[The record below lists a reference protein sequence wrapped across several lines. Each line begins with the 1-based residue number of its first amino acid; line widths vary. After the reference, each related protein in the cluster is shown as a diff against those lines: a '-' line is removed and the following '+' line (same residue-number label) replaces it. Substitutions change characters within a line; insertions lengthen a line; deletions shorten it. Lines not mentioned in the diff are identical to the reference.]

1 MSLFRDINFS
11 AGNALSSLLM
21 FGLIGIIFLLVLFLQ
36 IVLGY
41 SAIKT
46 GLVLLPISLAVMFVA
61 PLAGRLADSK
71 GVRWMLASGM
81 ALTGV
86 AIFLLAHLSAD
97 TTWQSLV
104 FPLILAGVGMGLI
117 MAPANTVVMASAP
130 VEKSGAASGI
140 MTTTRQI
147 GALLGV
153 AILGA
158 VLQSRLVTNI
168 TAALNNIPGMSE
180 GVKAAIIAG
189 LSKGGATSGMNTAG
203 MPPATQEA
211 MSQMFKSQFAASLNS
226 AMMVA
231 VVFCAVGV
239 FVALLIKNKKAG

>member
-1 MSLFRDINFS
+1 
-11 AGNALSSLLM
+11 
-21 FGLIGIIFLLVLFLQ
+21 
-36 IVLGY
+36 
-41 SAIKT
+41 
-46 GLVLLPISLAVMFVA
+46 
-61 PLAGRLADSK
+61 
-71 GVRWMLASGM
+71 MLASGM

-239 FVALLIKNKKAG
+239 FVALLIKNKKTA